1 MNDIVIMILSTV
13 GALFILVAALG
24 ILRMPD
30 FYLRLT
36 VTIKAATFGIGFIL
50 VAAALHFGE
59 FSFTTKVFAIIF
71 FLILTAPVGGYMIG
85 KTAYKTGIK
94 LWRQPEFRKT
104 PTTPDELYE
113 DEDQNENDHMHSK
126 IEIKNDGSQQ

>member
-1 MNDIVIMILSTV
+1 MNDIIVIILSTV

-50 VAAALHFGE
+50 AASALHFGE
-59 FSFTTKVFAIIF
+59 FSFTAKVLAIIF
-71 FLILTAPVGGYMIG
+71 FLILTAPVGGHMIG
-85 KTAYKTGIK
+85 RTAYKTGIK

-104 PTTPDELYE
+104 PESPEELYA
-113 DEDQNENDHMHSK
+113 DDDDKPS
-126 IEIKNDGSQQ
+126 SSTPST